1 MKELNVTS
9 ANKEVYDFEKLNIEL
24 QKKDEIVAQHEKDMK
39 KFKSIV
45 EINLKTIE
53 TERAKTKRLQQ
64 ELADEKVTSEKLLE
78 LSKERQKGCK
88 NVVDKLTEA
97 EDKLKKLKDCCGER
111 SKLLLKIEELK
122 GDIESIKNAAKTE
135 GPSRL
140 TMEMRIKHLRKKY

>member
-1 MKELNVTS
+1 MPAYPDRPSFRRRSVSERRPHGPGCRRAAFLGQQW
-9 ANKEVYDFEKLNIEL
+9 F
-24 QKKDEIVAQHEKDMK
+24 
-39 KFKSIV
+39 
-45 EINLKTIE
+45 E
-53 TERAKTKRLQQ
+53 TERAKSKRLQQ

-88 NVVDKLTEA
+88 NIGEKLTEA

-140 TMEMRIKHLRKKY
+140 TMEMRIKHLRRKY